1 MIDCTVREYAERDR
15 AEVVAL
21 WNRVFADDPPRN
33 APERVIERKLAT
45 QRELFL
51 VAEQHGQVVGTVL
64 GGYDGF
70 RGWVYHLAVASEHR
84 RAGIG
89 RALMQQI
96 EGRLRALGC
105 PKINLQIRAHNSDVR
120 AFYERLGWASE
131 AHISMGKDLSR

>member
-33 APERVIERKLAT
+33 APERVIERKLGT

-51 VAEQHGQVVGTVL
+51 VAHVDGQVVGTVL

-96 EGRLRALGC
+96 EGGC
-105 PKINLQIRAHNSDVR
+105 APSAAPRSTSRSARTTATCARSTSGSDGPAR
-120 AFYERLGWASE
+120 PTSAWARS
-131 AHISMGKDLSR
+131 